1 MTTQNAIILLK
12 TDFEALEGK
21 IDLIL
26 SILKDASK
34 DSFQHLD
41 DWIPEKEVKK
51 LLGLSTTSLWKLRK
65 EGKLEFSKPN
75 NSTVYYSKESI
86 QNWIESRRKKAYSL
100 TTKNGK

>member
-1 MTTQNAIILLK
+1 MVTQNAIILLK
-12 TDFEALEGK
+12 SDFEALEGK

-26 SILKDASK
+26 SMLKKSTT

-41 DWIPEKEVKK
+41 YWIPEKEVKK

-65 EGKLEFSKPN
+65 EGKLAFSKPN

-86 QNWIESRRKKAYSL
+86 QKWIDARRKKAFSQES
-100 TTKNGK
+100 KNV

>member
-1 MTTQNAIILLK
+1 MEKQNVIILLK
-12 TDFEALEGK
+12 SDFNALMSK
-21 IDLIL
+21 VDLIL
-26 SILKDASK
+26 SMLKKSPTN
-34 DSFQHLD
+34 SFQHLD

-86 QNWIESRRKKAYSL
+86 QQWIEATRKEAF
-100 TTKNGK
+100 NGNSSKG

>member
-1 MTTQNAIILLK
+1 MAAQNVIILLK
-12 TDFEALEGK
+12 SDFEALENK

-26 SILKDASK
+26 SMLKTSTT

-65 EGKLEFSKPN
+65 EGKLAFSKPN

-86 QNWIESRRKKAYSL
+86 QKWIESRRKKAFSQGSK
-100 TTKNGK
+100 TV